1 MQNDDLELINSQ
13 TILRCIEHDLDKP
26 TRALIAKYTG
36 LSRNATSVIT
46 QKLIKIGLIKELETT
61 RTGRG
66 RPGTPLVVDTSV
78 WKAIGTAFY
87 SGTWNFVIVNL
98 LGEVL
103 MNHSIPVNSRDR
115 KAIVDSLI
123 EGLNFMRSHCP
134 RKMIPAFGIGAPGLV
149 DHKTGHIF
157 RADDLGWKD
166 VLPIKDI
173 IEVKTG
179 LPAFVINRYQ
189 ANGVAEIR
197 YGNHKNSH
205 NMVYLGIGTGISGLI
220 YLDREPLMTT
230 KYRLGH
236 MVIDPHGPMC
246 GCGQVGCLQAMA
258 SELALVEFA
267 LRQMKLKP
275 GFLRKIR
282 KEDLN
287 GQVIASL
294 AEEGDIDARTC
305 LNYIADPLA
314 IAVSTLANAIAPDEV
329 IIGGPLGDSSNYL
342 VDCIRKRVHAHLLD
356 WQNEQISISQGTQ
369 SYFGPAIGA
378 ATFMLEQKLELI
390 LNSANAQ

>member
-1 MQNDDLELINSQ
+1 M
-13 TILRCIEHDLDKP
+13 
-26 TRALIAKYTG
+26 
-36 LSRNATSVIT
+36 
-46 QKLIKIGLIKELETT
+46 
-61 RTGRG
+61 
-66 RPGTPLVVDTSV
+66 
-78 WKAIGTAFY
+78 
-87 SGTWNFVIVNL
+87 
-98 LGEVL
+98 
-103 MNHSIPVNSRDR
+103 
-115 KAIVDSLI
+115 
-123 EGLNFMRSHCP
+123 
-134 RKMIPAFGIGAPGLV
+134 
-149 DHKTGHIF
+149 
-157 RADDLGWKD
+157 
-166 VLPIKDI
+166 
-173 IEVKTG
+173 
-179 LPAFVINRYQ
+179 
-189 ANGVAEIR
+189 
-197 YGNHKNSH
+197 
-205 NMVYLGIGTGISGLI
+205 
-220 YLDREPLMTT
+220 
-230 KYRLGH
+230 
-236 MVIDPHGPMC
+236 
-246 GCGQVGCLQAMA
+246 
-258 SELALVEFA
+258 ALVEFA